1 MLAGKF
7 LKIEKFRKSA
17 YYSQNPKNFRRN
29 IFGTK
34 NIYHAHYEE
43 KYGRKLVYYDDNSN
57 QKYGQNPPNIALV
70 KHNVLLIWFLTK
82 IF

>member
-17 YYSQNPKNFRRN
+17 YYSQNSKNFSGDV
-29 IFGTK
+29 FGTK

-43 KYGRKLVYYDDNSN
+43 KYGRKLAYYDDSN
-57 QKYGQNPPNIALV
+57 QKYRPNPPNLALV
-70 KHNVLLIWFLTK
+70 KHNVLLI
-82 IF
+82 